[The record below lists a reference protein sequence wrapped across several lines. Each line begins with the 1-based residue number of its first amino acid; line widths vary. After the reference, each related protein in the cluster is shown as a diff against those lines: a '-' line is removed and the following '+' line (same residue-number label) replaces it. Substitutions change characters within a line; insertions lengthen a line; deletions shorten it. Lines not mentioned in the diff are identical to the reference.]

1 MPKRSEYLEYLLE
14 LLHPLGSITARAM
27 FGGFGIYRDG
37 IIFAIVIADTLYF
50 KTIAANQNDYTAA
63 GSQPFTYRKRNGKT
77 YTLSYW
83 EVPLEVIED
92 QDTLLIWAR
101 KAHANSLK
109 QQQ

>member
-14 LLHPLGSITARAM
+14 LLQPLGYVTARAM

-37 IIFAIVIADTLYF
+37 VIFAIVIADTLYF
-50 KTIAANQNDYTAA
+50 KTTTDNQNDYTAA
-63 GSQPFTYRKRNGKT
+63 GSQPFTYSKSNGKT
-77 YTLSYW
+77 YALSYW

-101 KAHANSLK
+101 KAHATSLRHRK
-109 QQQ
+109 